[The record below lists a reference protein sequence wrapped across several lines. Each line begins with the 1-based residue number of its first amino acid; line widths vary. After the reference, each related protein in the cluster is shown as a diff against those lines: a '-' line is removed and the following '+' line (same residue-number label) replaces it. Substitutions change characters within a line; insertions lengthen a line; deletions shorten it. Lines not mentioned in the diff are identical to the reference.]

1 MLNKNKLA
9 VQIAQRTGSSR
20 EAART
25 FLYTFCGVL
34 TDALA
39 AGEAIQLRGGAGAF
53 ALEETPVHKGYH
65 SSRKQPIDVAARKS
79 PVFKAGKRLKEKVN
93 GAGA

>member
-1 MLNKNKLA
+1 MHWP
-9 VQIAQRTGSSR
+9 RERRSS
-20 EAART
+20 
-25 FLYTFCGVL
+25 LG
-34 TDALA
+34 
-39 AGEAIQLRGGAGAF
+39 GGGAGAF

>member
-25 FLYTFCGVL
+25 FPYTFCGVL

-39 AGEAIQLRGGAGAF
+39 AGEAIQLRGTGAF

-79 PVFKAGKRLKEKVN
+79 PVFKAGKRLKEKGN

>member
-1 MLNKNKLA
+1 MHWP
-9 VQIAQRTGSSR
+9 RERRSS
-20 EAART
+20 
-25 FLYTFCGVL
+25 LGW
-34 TDALA
+34 
-39 AGEAIQLRGGAGAF
+39 AGAF

-65 SSRKQPIDVAARKS
+65 SSRTQPIDVAARKS